1 MKKKGNLIKL
11 FPMIGMVIIVAGMIV
26 SFLKID
32 KIQLEIKSGDFVIVS
47 YELDNEKKEMKAIEN
62 KKEELAEILKTHNIQ
77 AEIFTIAIP
86 DFTAYKTYGKNNVSP
101 YSIQIADDSFFN

>member
-1 MKKKGNLIKL
+1 MMKKRGNLIKL

-47 YELDNEKKEMKAIEN
+47 YLIMRKRK
-62 KKEELAEILKTHNIQ
+62 
-77 AEIFTIAIP
+77 
-86 DFTAYKTYGKNNVSP
+86 
-101 YSIQIADDSFFN
+101 